1 MEEEDALDGLKNL
14 KPGQKPEPKD
24 KDVKVG
30 IYKSLFLREKVEQQ
44 TEKRKRDRKIQGAA
58 RAGAGSPRASA
69 AGGES
74 AVGGGKKKA
83 PARGKTATE
92 NEEHLQQVIDD
103 LRNDLRLRDEEYTD
117 QQNYLHKIQKQN
129 EYLKKELR
137 ATQLSKIT
145 VESKLAKI
153 TTMKQLDANFA
164 MIEKNHFF
172 ENRSNKI
179 SQLNA
184 NLSNSVKEQHK
195 SSLSISYAAKYARI
209 WLKKVRERKAT
220 REMAAQANGRNI
232 M

>member
-1 MEEEDALDGLKNL
+1 
-14 KPGQKPEPKD
+14 
-24 KDVKVG
+24 
-30 IYKSLFLREKVEQQ
+30 
-44 TEKRKRDRKIQGAA
+44 
-58 RAGAGSPRASA
+58 
-69 AGGES
+69 
-74 AVGGGKKKA
+74 
-83 PARGKTATE
+83 
-92 NEEHLQQVIDD
+92 
-103 LRNDLRLRDEEYTD
+103 
-117 QQNYLHKIQKQN
+117 
-129 EYLKKELR
+129 LKKELR

-209 WLKKVRERKAT
+209 WLKKVRERKAA
-220 REMAAQANGRNI
+220 REMSAQANGRNT